1 MASSINLS
9 GLAQYT
15 DQLSQPLVR
24 EAVLEGTTFKYITV
38 IPDVPYATALNE
50 ITSTLVAQA
59 GGCGLSNP
67 TGSVTLAQ
75 RSLQVCPI
83 KVEENICEDDLKQYW
98 TGKLMQAGSYVEEL
112 SPKQFAQIYAA
123 DKVAKLAAV
132 IEDYYWQG
140 DTTGTYSASLNL
152 CNGILHVLESTSA
165 SASVVSG
172 NGTYSGAMTVGNALN
187 VIDTMIQAMNTSV
200 VDITSMPDLTIFMS
214 YPNYNTL
221 VTALRT
227 ANYFHTDLG
236 QEEFKANG
244 NSAGIKTFMY
254 PGQSV
259 RIVATRGLNGT
270 NVKNKMV
277 LTYASN
283 LAYGCDLETDYS
295 KFRIWYEEL
304 YDDVRFRAKF
314 KIGAQCYYPQ
324 YIVLYK

>member
-9 GLAQYT
+9 GLATYT
-15 DQLSQPLVR
+15 DQLSQSLVR

-50 ITSTLVAQA
+50 ITSTLIAQA

-67 TGSVTLAQ
+67 TGSVNLAQ

-98 TGKLMQAGSYVEEL
+98 TGKLMKAGSYVEEL
-112 SPKQFAQIYAA
+112 APKQFAQIYTA
-123 DKVAKLAAV
+123 DKVAKLAALL
-132 IEDYYWQG
+132 EDYYWQG
-140 DTTGTYSASLNL
+140 DTTGTYSSSFNL

-172 NGTYSGAMTVGNALN
+172 NGTYSGALTVGNALN
-187 VIDTMIQAMNTSV
+187 VIDGMISTMNSSV
-200 VDITSMPDLTIFMS
+200 SDIVTMPDLTIFMS
-214 YPNYNTL
+214 YANFNTL
-221 VTALRT
+221 LIAIRG
-227 ANYFHTDLG
+227 NGSQGSGFFHNDLG
-236 QEEFKANG
+236 QNG
-244 NSAGIKTFMY
+244 HQFEFMY
-254 PGQSV
+254 PGQPV

-270 NVKNKMV
+270 NVKNKMI

-283 LAYGCDLETDYS
+283 LAYGTDLESDYS

-324 YIVLYK
+324 YIVMYK

>member
-1 MASSINLS
+1 MASTINLS

-38 IPDVPYATALNE
+38 IPDVPYSTALNE
-50 ITSTLVAQA
+50 ITSVLVPQA
-59 GGCGLSNP
+59 GGCGLSSP

-83 KVEENICEDDLKQYW
+83 KVEENVCEDDLKQYW

-140 DTTGTYSASLNL
+140 DTSGTYSASFNL

-172 NGTYSGAMTVGNALN
+172 NGTYSGALTVTNALN
-187 VIDTMIQAMNTSV
+187 VIDGMITTMNTSV
-200 VDITSMPDLTIFMS
+200 SDIVTMPDLTIFMS
-214 YPNYNTL
+214 YANFNTL
-221 VTALRT
+221 LVAIRG
-227 ANYFHTDLG
+227 NGSQGSGFFHNSIG
-236 QEEFKANG
+236 QDGHDF
-244 NSAGIKTFMY
+244 TFMY
-254 PGQSV
+254 PGQPI
-259 RIVATRGLNGT
+259 RIIATRGLNGT
-270 NVKNKMV
+270 NVRNKMV

-324 YIVLYK
+324 YIVMYK